1 MLPGRPR
8 AAGAGCC
15 ASTSP
20 AGAALAVSIRSTL
33 NLASARAA
41 FVKLRP
47 ITCGTGRS
55 WCAEVGLPE
64 ALDLG
69 CVDALRRGAGLASLQ
84 APRFRTYSRAS
95 GETEAH
101 SKGCAVAAVAPSSN
115 AAHTRH
121 EILPRFM
128 ALRLLR
134 AGKLA
139 VTRRGHAGY
148 PSACRIFQLHQ
159 GYDSIC
165 TTSANVFATSVTA
178 MGDPSCRSIWAREM
192 TPRTR
197 RGVSAVGRSITSRW
211 FRP

>member
-128 ALRLLR
+128 ALRRLR

-139 VTRRGHAGY
+139 VRGEVTLDT
-148 PSACRIFQLHQ
+148 PACNISVAP